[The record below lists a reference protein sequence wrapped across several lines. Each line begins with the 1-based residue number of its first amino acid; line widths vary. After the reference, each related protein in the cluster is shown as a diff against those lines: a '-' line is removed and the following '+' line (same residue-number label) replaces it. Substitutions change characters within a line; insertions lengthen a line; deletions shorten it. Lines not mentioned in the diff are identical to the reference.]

1 MSVENSKE
9 IIYSQKKL
17 IVNKFKKHKFA
28 VYSFYFLALLYI
40 ITTFA
45 EFFSPYPTFQR
56 NREFLY
62 APPSSL
68 HFFDKSGKFSILPFV
83 YELKGELDMKTFQRT
98 YVNNDEM
105 KYKIVFFPKVESYSM
120 LFLTLNRKFVGIEE
134 GGQLFLMGTDGLGRD
149 VFSRTLYG
157 IRTSLYVGLV
167 GLLFGLI
174 LGLFF
179 GGISGYYGGSIDNF
193 IQRFIEFIQ
202 SLPTLPLW
210 MALATLVPPEWSPIQ
225 VYFSISIVL
234 AIIGW
239 TGLARVVRGKLISL
253 REEDYVLA
261 AKVCGARESDIIL
274 RHLLPGFSS
283 YLIVHLTLAIPSM
296 ILGET
301 SLSFL
306 GLGIRPPAVSLGTL
320 LQDAQNVQTVTMN
333 PWLLFPGMFVILIVL
348 AFNFL
353 GDGIRDAADPY
364 KHH

>member
-1 MSVENSKE
+1 MPFETPKKDV
-9 IIYSQKKL
+9 YSQKEL
-17 IVNKFKKHKFA
+17 IINKFKKHKFA
-28 VYSFYFLALLYI
+28 VYSFYFLIFLYI
-40 ITTFA
+40 TTTFA

-68 HFFDKSGKFSILPFV
+68 HFFDKSGKFSLLPFV
-83 YELKGELDMKTFQRT
+83 YDLKGELDIKTFQRT
-98 YVNNDEM
+98 YFEND
-105 KYKIVFFPKVESYSM
+105 KKRYHLVLLPKVEAYGI
-120 LFLTLNRKFVGIEE
+120 LFFTLNRKFIGIED
-134 GGQLFLMGTDGLGRD
+134 GGQLFFMGTDGLGRD
-149 VFSRTLYG
+149 IFSRTLYG

-167 GLLFGLI
+167 GLFFGLI

-179 GGISGYYGGSIDNF
+179 GGISGYYGGSIDNL

-210 MALATLVPPEWSPIQ
+210 MALATLVPPNWSPIQ

-274 RHLLPGFSS
+274 KHLLPGFSS

-333 PWLLFPGMFVILIVL
+333 PWLLFPGMFVIIIVL

-353 GDGIRDAADPY
+353 GDGIRDATDPY

>member
-1 MSVENSKE
+1 MSVENPKKDV
-9 IIYSQKKL
+9 YSQKEL
-17 IVNKFKKHKFA
+17 IINKFKKHKFA
-28 VYSFYFLALLYI
+28 VYSLYFLIFLYI

-62 APPSSL
+62 APPSSI
-68 HFFDKSGKFSILPFV
+68 HFFDKSGKFSIFPFV
-83 YELKGELDMKTFQRT
+83 YNLKGELDIKTFQRT
-98 YVNNDEM
+98 YVENDE
-105 KYKIVFFPKVESYSM
+105 KRYCLVFLPKVESYGI
-120 LFLTLNRKFVGIEE
+120 LFFKLNRKFIGIED
-134 GGQLFLMGTDGLGRD
+134 GGQLFFMGTDGLGRD
-149 VFSRTLYG
+149 IFSRTLYG
-157 IRTSLYVGLV
+157 TRTSLYVGLV
-167 GLLFGLI
+167 GLFFGLV

-179 GGISGYYGGSIDNF
+179 GGISGYYGGSIDNL

-210 MALATLVPPEWSPIQ
+210 MALATLVPPDWSPIQ

-239 TGLARVVRGKLISL
+239 TSLARVVRGKLISL

-274 RHLLPGFSS
+274 KHLLPGFSS

>member
-1 MSVENSKE
+1 MSVENPKKDV
-9 IIYSQKKL
+9 YSQKEL
-17 IVNKFKKHKFA
+17 IINKFKKHKFA
-28 VYSFYFLALLYI
+28 VYSFYFLIFLYV

-62 APPSSL
+62 APPSTMY
-68 HFFDKSGKFSILPFV
+68 FFDKSGKFSLFPFV
-83 YELKGELDMKTFQRT
+83 YDLKGTLDIKTFQRT
-98 YVNNDEM
+98 YVENDE
-105 KYKIVFFPKVESYSM
+105 KRYHLVFLPKVESYGI
-120 LFLTLNRKFVGIEE
+120 LFFTLNRKFIGIEE
-134 GGQLFLMGTDGLGRD
+134 GGQLFFMGTDGLGRD
-149 VFSRTLYG
+149 IFSRTLYG
-157 IRTSLYVGLV
+157 TRTSLYVGLV
-167 GLLFGLI
+167 GLFFGLV

-179 GGISGYYGGSIDNF
+179 GGISGYYGGSIDNL

-210 MALATLVPPEWSPIQ
+210 MALATLVPPDWSPIQ

-239 TGLARVVRGKLISL
+239 TSLARVVRGKLISL

-274 RHLLPGFSS
+274 KHLLPGFSS